1 MTPIMLG
8 KRLVKQISDVVTD
21 YSGKHMPLPPNHM
34 NIHRSV
40 HPVPSELVY
49 AFGPKVIKDL
59 RLRTGFTVNIES
71 ISGGGESH
79 KHSWSAF
86 KDRRACLMIYIGEN
100 PTELGYTDPRNNEF
114 HYKTISTGDTF
125 ILSTHH
131 NFHYNN
137 VHSSTE
143 AVYVTVNG
151 NLSWEDTVRHWQHT
165 W

>member
-8 KRLVKQISDVVTD
+8 KRIT
-21 YSGKHMPLPPNHM
+21 KHLLDTVNMGGWKDEPDAPNHM
-34 NIHRSV
+34 NIHRSEHAV
-40 HPVPSELVY
+40 HSRLVY

-59 RLRTGFTVNIES
+59 RLRSGFTVSIEQ

-86 KDRRACLMIYIGEN
+86 PNRKACLLIYLGDN

-114 HYKTISTGDTF
+114 HYKQMNQGDTF

-137 VHSSTE
+137 VHNTDV
-143 AVYVTVNG
+143 ATYITVNAE
-151 NLSWEDTVRHWQHT
+151 LDWADTVRHWQHT

>member
-8 KRLVKQISDVVTD
+8 KRLVKHLHDVVTEQD
-21 YSGKHMPLPPNHM
+21 WVDEPLPPNHM
-34 NIHRSV
+34 NIHRSE
-40 HPVPSELVY
+40 HPVPSKLVF

-59 RLRTGFTVNIES
+59 RLRTGFTVSIEQ

-79 KHSWSAF
+79 KHSWNAYPQ
-86 KDRRACLMIYIGEN
+86 KRACLLIYLGDN
-100 PTELGYTDPRNNEF
+100 PTELGYTDPRNNEY
-114 HYKTISTGDTF
+114 HTVMLHKGDTF

-137 VHSSTE
+137 VHSDTG
-143 AVYVTVNG
+143 AIFLTVNADM
-151 NLSWEDTVRHWQHT
+151 SWSDTVRHWQHT